1 MHAEALTLAQA
12 APAGM
17 VLDLLKLLA
26 AAALVTTVLHR
37 LRLATIPGYLIAGA
51 LIGPHALG
59 FVGDPDSVQT
69 IGRLAIIL
77 LMFSVGLSLDL
88 GAMRGG
94 VRAILLVGVISTAAS
109 ALVCWPI
116 AVIFGLSPS
125 AALAVA
131 MAMTMS
137 STAISLRVLQAR
149 RELNRVPGRL
159 AVGVSL
165 VQDLLSVAVLALLPA
180 LALWSASGQAA
191 LAADGPSLWQRVWE
205 MVWRGVVA
213 LGGVTV
219 LVAFGRLV
227 LPRLMQTAAGVAGEV
242 LLVLTAAVALG
253 AAVATA
259 ALGFTPEL
267 GAFLAGFVLATT
279 PFRYQIAGQLDP
291 MRDLFMAVFFCAIGL
306 TMDPDVLLSGCWI
319 ILLALLV
326 LFVVKG
332 GIIGLSCWAVGATP
346 AASLAAALLLAQAGE
361 FGLVVVAATANVGLI
376 DAAVQSKLIALIV
389 LSLIVTPFV
398 YDAGKRV
405 HGPVSRLPLAPWLSR
420 RAPAALREQEPEPEP
435 GEAGESEDP
444 RAGRHVIVA
453 GFGVCGRAVVD
464 LLEQAGV
471 PCVVVELNVATVRKQ
486 ARMGRSIIY
495 GDVTNPEVLRSAGI
509 STADAIVLTI
519 PDDDA
524 TLRACRLARSMAPSA
539 FIAVR
544 SSYMSK
550 GMVAE
555 SLGADLVV
563 VEEVATAE
571 TMQER
576 VVERVKARRS
586 PPAPT
591 DAAPAS

>member
-1 MHAEALTLAQA
+1 MTLAQA

-88 GAMRGG
+88 GALRGG

-191 LAADGPSLWQRVWE
+191 LAADGPTLWQRLGE
-205 MVWRGVVA
+205 MVWRGVIA

-227 LPRLMQTAAGVAGEV
+227 LPRLMQAAAGVAGEV

-306 TMDPDVLLSGCWI
+306 TMDPDVLLSGWWI

-361 FGLVVVAATANVGLI
+361 FGLVVVAATANVALI

-405 HGPVSRLPLAPWLSR
+405 HGPVSRLPLAPWLRR
-420 RAPAALREQEPEPEP
+420 RAPAALREQEPEPD
-435 GEAGESEDP
+435 GQGESADP

>member
-59 FVGDPDSVQT
+59 FVGDPESVQT

-88 GAMRGG
+88 GALRGG

-116 AVIFGLSPS
+116 GVLFGLTPS

-180 LALWSASGQAA
+180 LALWSASGEAA
-191 LAADGPSLWQRVWE
+191 LAGDGPTLWQRLWE

-213 LGGVTV
+213 LGGVTL

-306 TMDPDVLLSGCWI
+306 TMDPDVLLSGWWI

-326 LFVVKG
+326 QFAVKG
-332 GIIGLSCWAVGATP
+332 GIIGLTCWAVGATP

-361 FGLVVVAATANVGLI
+361 FGLVVVAATAGVGLI

-405 HGPVSRLPLAPWLSR
+405 HGPVSRLPLAPWLRR
-420 RAPAALREQEPEPEP
+420 RAPAALREQEPEPGDP
-435 GEAGESEDP
+435 GESGDP

-524 TLRACRLARSMAPSA
+524 TLRACRLARSMAPNA

-586 PPAPT
+586 PGAAADAPT
-591 DAAPAS
+591 AS